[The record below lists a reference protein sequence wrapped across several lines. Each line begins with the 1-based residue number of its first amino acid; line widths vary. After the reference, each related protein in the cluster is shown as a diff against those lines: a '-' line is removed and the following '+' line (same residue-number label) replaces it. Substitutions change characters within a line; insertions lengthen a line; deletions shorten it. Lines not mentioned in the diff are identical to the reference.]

1 MNIKSKFLLI
11 ILFCFSQQA
20 YSSNCV
26 GDDVTTWNN
35 CIGSIA
41 INGEAYVG
49 TFKNGVP
56 HGKGT
61 YTYSDGATYV
71 GEFLNGKESGKGIF
85 NCWVHGASYIGNFF
99 DGKKHGFGVYK
110 YPSGDIYKGEWLN
123 GMKHGRGKYTYKG
136 GNRVKEGLFKRDKF
150 IK

>member
-1 MNIKSKFLLI
+1 MILGNDIEIKLIMNKKVNILLI
-11 ILFCFSQQA
+11 ILFCFSQKI

-26 GDDVTTWNN
+26 GDDVTTWND

-71 GEFLNGKESGKGIF
+71 GEFLNGKESGKGFLI
-85 NCWVHGASYIGNFF
+85 A
-99 DGKKHGFGVYK
+99 GFMVQV
-110 YPSGDIYKGEWLN
+110 I
-123 GMKHGRGKYTYKG
+123 
-136 GNRVKEGLFKRDKF
+136 
-150 IK
+150 